1 MVNTYYHAWLNVTQ
15 QVIQWNCP
23 QEVKSCWLV
32 RTGFCVLFRIRNQL
46 ERFPGCIKLH
56 GKIWS
61 ESPIWCPRVNVRT
74 TVLTPWTTLSV
85 FYWLEGCI
93 MMIVIVII
101 CFIFNVQCLYFLKYH
116 QLIFNCSALLKSISD
131 QKVSHF

>member
-1 MVNTYYHAWLNVTQ
+1 MVNTYYRAWLNVSQ
-15 QVIQWNCP
+15 QVTQWNCP

-32 RTGFCVLFRIRNQL
+32 RTGFCVLFRIRNLL
-46 ERFPGCIKLH
+46 ERFPVCMQLH
-56 GKIWS
+56 GKISS

-85 FYWLEGCI
+85 FYWRMYHDDCYSYYI
-93 MMIVIVII
+93 FHIQRSI
-101 CFIFNVQCLYFLKYH
+101 FIFFKYH

-131 QKVSHF
+131 QKLSHF

>member
-1 MVNTYYHAWLNVTQ
+1 MHWIFFTNMKKSKIYLDYYSFYVTQ

-74 TVLTPWTTLSV
+74 TVLTPWTTFSV

-101 CFIFNVQCLYFLKYH
+101 CNHHDTSF
-116 QLIFNCSALLKSISD
+116 KSIKYWKRS
-131 QKVSHF
+131 SRG